1 MSSELRPTQP
11 GLNKFSKLTKRPEYL
26 TRVLT
31 SVPTGLLGL
40 PLLIFTF
47 VTLISGT
54 GCTKKSS
61 DSEVAAAGSAKAE
74 VKATTEVN
82 LAIWANYLSPEMQE
96 KFTKETGIQIHISNY
111 SSSEELLAKA
121 QAGASGIDVA
131 VPSDYMVGVMA
142 KTGLLLPLESAK
154 IPNKAGLDPE
164 LLKREYD
171 PENLYSLPYSWNVT
185 GIAIN
190 HDLFK
195 GSIKSWKDLF
205 ANQELAGK
213 LSLLDDAREVTA
225 MALRVNGFSV
235 NTVKPEE
242 LAKAETSLKEVRSRV
257 KMFTSDV
264 IDPLVKKEVVVAQGY
279 SSDVLQAARNS
290 GGKIDF
296 VLPEDGGTRSIDN
309 LVILKGAKNIVAAHA
324 LINFLLSPEVNAA
337 FVKQIMG
344 GPVVLKTKSLVSPE
358 LQKNTILF
366 PPKNSLSK
374 FEFLHDVGEATR
386 LYDRLW
392 TEVRAQ

>member
-1 MSSELRPTQP
+1 MSSELRSTDLR
-11 GLNKFSKLTKRPEYL
+11 LNKFSKRAKRCE
-26 TRVLT
+26 VLPKT
-31 SVPTGLLGL
+31 FATTFTL

-47 VTLISGT
+47 VTAVANT
-54 GCTKKSS
+54 GCTKKSPDAEAS
-61 DSEVAAAGSAKAE
+61 GAKVE

-82 LAIWANYLSPEMQE
+82 LAIWANYLSPEMQA
-96 KFTKETGIQIHISNY
+96 KFTKETGIQLHISNY

-142 KTGLLLPLESAK
+142 KTGLLMPLDNAK

-171 PENLYSLPYSWNVT
+171 PENTYSLPYSWNVT

-205 ANQELAGK
+205 ANQEIAGK
-213 LSLLDDAREVTA
+213 LSLLDDVREVTA
-225 MALRVNGFSV
+225 AALRVNGFSV

-242 LAKAETSLKEVRSRV
+242 LAKAETTLKEVRGRV

-264 IDPLVKKEVVVAQGY
+264 IDPLVKKEVAIAQGY
-279 SSDVLQAARNS
+279 SSDVLQANRNS

-309 LVILKGAKNIVAAHA
+309 LVILKGAKNVVAAHA
-324 LINFLLSPEVNAA
+324 LINFLLSAEANAA
-337 FVKQIMG
+337 FVTQIMG
-344 GPVVLKTKSLVSPE
+344 GPVVLKTKSLVSAE
-358 LQKNTILF
+358 LQKNPILF

-386 LYDRLW
+386 AYDRVW

>member
-1 MSSELRPTQP
+1 MSSELRPTDL
-11 GLNKFSKLTKRPEYL
+11 GLNKFSKRAQCDAQ
-26 TRVLT
+26 RNV
-31 SVPTGLLGL
+31 GLPKTFSM

-47 VTLISGT
+47 VGALLSA
-54 GCTKKSS
+54 GCTKKTV
-61 DSEVAAAGSAKAE
+61 DVDAAGAKAE
-74 VKATTEVN
+74 AKATTEVN
-82 LAIWANYLSPEMQE
+82 LAIWANYLSPEMQA
-96 KFTKETGIQIHISNY
+96 KFTKETGIQLHISNY

-142 KTGLLLPLESAK
+142 KTGLLMPLDNAK
-154 IPNKAGLDPE
+154 IPNKVGLDPE
-164 LLKREYD
+164 LLRREYD
-171 PENLYSLPYSWNVT
+171 PENTYSLPYSWNVT

-205 ANQELAGK
+205 TNEEIAQSIAGK
-213 LSLLDDAREVTA
+213 LSLLDDVREVTA
-225 MALRVNGFSV
+225 AALRVNGFSV

-242 LAKAETSLKEVRSRV
+242 LAKAEATLKEVRGRV

-264 IDPLVKKEVVVAQGY
+264 IDPLVKKEVAVAQGY
-279 SSDVLQAARNS
+279 SSDVLQANRNS

-309 LVILKGAKNIVAAHA
+309 LVILKGAKNVVAAHA
-324 LINFLLSPEVNAA
+324 LINFLLSAEANAA
-337 FVKQIMG
+337 FVTQIMG

-358 LQKNTILF
+358 LQKNPILF

-386 LYDRLW
+386 AYDRVW